1 MIKLSRLVENK
12 LAQLKLSQSTTIDIL
27 HFEKLVEEERVLRL
41 NDIEIESDYEYA
53 SYHYYQ
59 FLAKQVM
66 YQFKKIENQSTEKIF
81 IDLQNLE
88 SQS

>member
-1 MIKLSRLVENK
+1 MIKLSQLVENK

-27 HFEKLVEEERVLRL
+27 HFEKLVEEEQMLRS

-59 FLAKQVM
+59 FLAKQVI
-66 YQFKKIENQSTEKIF
+66 YRLKKIENESIEKIF
-81 IDLQNLE
+81 IGLQNLE
-88 SQS
+88 RQS